1 MRQSASLLF
10 MVRPKVFRA
19 NEETASDNKFQT
31 ENEHAVD
38 LTDEAQTEFDGFV
51 HVMEE
56 KGIKVYVGHI
66 TDDLDTP
73 DALFPNNWISFHENG
88 VIALYPMKAENRRL
102 EKREYLIEEIVNHM
116 GLFLEEIVDFSEFED
131 HESYLEGTGSLV
143 IDRQNEMVY
152 AALSERTDEK
162 AARIF
167 CDEFA
172 YQGIL
177 FETQL
182 DGSPIYHTNVMMSIA
197 TDFVLICDDVIAD
210 DEERKL
216 VIDSLSQS
224 EREII
229 HLTIDQ
235 MRNFACNALEVY
247 NEDGE
252 KLLVM
257 SKTGVDSLTATQVA
271 AIQKYAEI
279 VPVNIQTI
287 ERHGG
292 GSARCMLCEVFLPKL

>member
-10 MVRPKVFRA
+10 MVRPNVFRS
-19 NEETASDNKFQT
+19 NEETAVDNKFQPET
-31 ENEHAVD
+31 SEKIA
-38 LTDEAQTEFDGFV
+38 LTNEAQDEFDRMV
-51 HVMEE
+51 HVLEE

-88 VIALYPMKAENRRL
+88 IIALYPMMAENRRL

-116 GLFLEEIVDFSEFED
+116 GLALEEIMDFSEFED

-143 IDRQNEMVY
+143 IDRKHEMVY
-152 AALSERTDEK
+152 AALSDRTDEK

-172 YQGIL
+172 FQGIL
-177 FETQL
+177 FDTEL
-182 DGSPIYHTNVMMSIA
+182 DGHPIYHTNVMMSIA
-197 TDFVLICDDVIAD
+197 TDFVLICDEVIVD
-210 DEERKL
+210 KEERKL
-216 VIDSLSQS
+216 VVDTLVQS

-229 HLTIDQ
+229 HITTDQ
-235 MRNFACNALEVY
+235 MRHFACNALEVY
-247 NEDGE
+247 NEDG
-252 KLLVM
+252 KKFLIM
-257 SKTGVDSLTATQVA
+257 SKTGVDTLTKEQIA

-279 VPVNIQTI
+279 VPVNIKTI